1 MTGAIISVIRTI
13 IMVATV
19 IAALPA
25 AAQTSAPAWPAA
37 PVSLV
42 VPFAAGGPMDTIGRI
57 LAPRLGELLG
67 QQVVIENV
75 GGAGGMTGT
84 ARVAK
89 AAPDGYQF
97 VLGNIGTHAQNQ
109 TLYKHPLYDAAADFA
124 PVALVAE
131 TPLVLIARPD
141 LPADDLPA
149 FIGYARAHQTSMQF
163 GSGGAGS
170 ATHIACALLNAAIG
184 ISPTHIPYRG
194 GAPAMQDLIGGR
206 IDYLCLD
213 TPLAMPQIESR
224 TVKAIAIL
232 TRTRSPSLP
241 ALASAH
247 EQGLTDFEA
256 SNWCALF
263 LPKRTPAGIVRRLHD
278 AAVGAMET
286 AAVQEKLQ
294 QIGASVV
301 APDRRSP
308 EYLQNFVTSEITRW
322 AAPIRASGVSMD

>member
-1 MTGAIISVIRTI
+1 MSFIRVITLAAA
-13 IMVATV
+13 VVT
-19 IAALPA
+19 ALPA
-25 AAQTSAPAWPAA
+25 AAQTPAWPTA
-37 PVSLV
+37 PVTMV

-57 LAPRLGELLG
+57 LAPRLSELLG
-67 QQVVIENV
+67 QQVMIENV

-89 AAPDGYQF
+89 AAPDGYQV

-124 PVALVAE
+124 PVALIAE
-131 TPLVLIARPD
+131 TPLVLIARLD

-149 FIGYARAHQTSMQF
+149 FMAHARANQASMQF

-194 GAPAMQDLIGGR
+194 GAPAMQDLMGKR

-232 TRTRSPSLP
+232 TRGRSPRLP
-241 ALASAH
+241 GLASAH

-256 SNWCALF
+256 SNWCGFF
-263 LPKRTPAGIVRRLHD
+263 LPRGTPEAIVRRLHD
-278 AAVGAMET
+278 AAAAAMDST
-286 AAVQEKLQ
+286 AVQEKLQ

-308 EYLQNFVTSEITRW
+308 DYLRDFVAREIARW

>member
-1 MTGAIISVIRTI
+1 MSFIRVITLAAA
-13 IMVATV
+13 VVT
-19 IAALPA
+19 ALPA
-25 AAQTSAPAWPAA
+25 AAQTPAWPTA
-37 PVSLV
+37 PVTMV

-57 LAPRLGELLG
+57 LAPRLSELLG

-89 AAPDGYQF
+89 AASDGYQF

-124 PVALVAE
+124 PVALIAE
-131 TPLVLIARPD
+131 TPLVLIARLD

-149 FIGYARAHQTSMQF
+149 FMAHARANQASMQF

-194 GAPAMQDLIGGR
+194 GAPAMQDLMGGR

-232 TRTRSPSLP
+232 TRGRSPRLP

-256 SNWCALF
+256 SNWCGIF
-263 LPKRTPAGIVRRLHD
+263 LPRATPEPIVRRLHD
-278 AAVGAMET
+278 AAVAAMDSP
-286 AAVQEKLQ
+286 AVQEKLQ
-294 QIGASVV
+294 QIGATVV

-308 EYLQNFVTSEITRW
+308 DYLRDFVAREIARW

>member
-1 MTGAIISVIRTI
+1 MSVIRTI
-13 IMVATV
+13 TVAAAVAT
-19 IAALPA
+19 ALPA
-25 AAQTSAPAWPAA
+25 SAQNWPTG
-37 PVSLV
+37 PVTMV

-141 LPADDLPA
+141 LPADDLPG
-149 FIGYARAHQTSMQF
+149 FIAYARSHQAAMQF

-232 TRTRSPSLP
+232 THAPSPRLP

-263 LPKRTPAGIVRRLHD
+263 LPKRTPAGIARRLHD

-286 AAVQEKLQ
+286 AAVQDKLQ

-301 APDRRSP
+301 APGRRSP
-308 EYLQNFVTSEITRW
+308 EYLQNFVTNEIARW

>member
-1 MTGAIISVIRTI
+1 MSLIRTLA
-13 IMVATV
+13 MLAAFA
-19 IAALPA
+19 AALPA
-25 AAQTSAPAWPAA
+25 TAQTPATNWPAA
-37 PVSLV
+37 PVAMV

-109 TLYKHPLYDAAADFA
+109 TLYKHPLYDAAGDFA
-124 PVALVAE
+124 PVVLIAE
-131 TPLVLIARPD
+131 TPLVLIARAD
-141 LPADDLPA
+141 FPADDLPA
-149 FIGYARAHQTSMQF
+149 FMAHARANQAAIQF

-184 ISPTHIPYRG
+184 INPTHIPYRG
-194 GAPAMQDLIGGR
+194 GAPAMQDLMGKR

-232 TRTRSPSLP
+232 TRGRSPRLP

-256 SNWCALF
+256 SNWCGFF
-263 LPKRTPAGIVRRLHD
+263 LPKGTPEPIVRRLHD
-278 AAVGAMET
+278 AAVGAMDT

-294 QIGASVV
+294 QIGATVV

-308 EYLQNFVTSEITRW
+308 DYLQSFVAREIARW

>member
-1 MTGAIISVIRTI
+1 MPIRNTLAAIAAAVTI
-13 IMVATV
+13 LAT
-19 IAALPA
+19 ALPA
-25 AAQTSAPAWPAA
+25 GAQSATWPAA
-37 PVSLV
+37 PVTMV

-57 LAPRLGELLG
+57 LAPRLGEILG

-75 GGAGGMTGT
+75 GGAGGMSGT

-89 AAPDGYQF
+89 ATPDGYQF

-109 TLYKHPLYDAAADFA
+109 TLYKHPLYNAASDFA
-124 PVALVAE
+124 PVALIAE

-149 FIGYARAHQTSMQF
+149 FIAYARAHQAAMQF

-232 TRTRSPSLP
+232 TRARSSGLP

-247 EQGLTDFEA
+247 EQGLTNFEA
-256 SNWCALF
+256 SNWCGFF
-263 LPKRTPAGIVRRLHD
+263 LPKGTPAAIIARLHD
-278 AAVGAMET
+278 ATVATMDTVAT
-286 AAVQEKLQ
+286 QQKLQ
-294 QIGASVV
+294 QIGATVV
-301 APDRRSP
+301 APERRSP
-308 EYLQNFVTSEITRW
+308 DYLQGFVAREIERW

>member
-1 MTGAIISVIRTI
+1 MSFIRVITLAAA
-13 IMVATV
+13 VVT
-19 IAALPA
+19 ALPA
-25 AAQTSAPAWPAA
+25 AAQTPAWPTA
-37 PVSLV
+37 PVTMV

-57 LAPRLGELLG
+57 LAPRLSELLG

-89 AAPDGYQF
+89 AAPDGYQV

-124 PVALVAE
+124 PVALIAE
-131 TPLVLIARPD
+131 TPLVLIARLD

-149 FIGYARAHQTSMQF
+149 FIAHARANQASMQF

-194 GAPAMQDLIGGR
+194 GAPAMQDLMGKR

-213 TPLAMPQIESR
+213 TPLAMPQIEGR

-232 TRTRSPSLP
+232 TRGRSPRLP
-241 ALASAH
+241 GLASAH

-256 SNWCALF
+256 SNWCGFF
-263 LPKRTPAGIVRRLHD
+263 LPRGTPEAIVRRLHD
-278 AAVGAMET
+278 AAAAAMDST
-286 AAVQEKLQ
+286 AVQEKLQ

-308 EYLQNFVTSEITRW
+308 DYLRDFVAREIARW

>member
-1 MTGAIISVIRTI
+1 MSFIRVITLAAA
-13 IMVATV
+13 VVT
-19 IAALPA
+19 ALPA
-25 AAQTSAPAWPAA
+25 AAQTPAWPTA
-37 PVSLV
+37 PVTMV

-57 LAPRLGELLG
+57 LAPRLSELLG

-89 AAPDGYQF
+89 AAPDGYQV

-124 PVALVAE
+124 PVALIAE
-131 TPLVLIARPD
+131 TPLVLIARLD

-149 FIGYARAHQTSMQF
+149 FMAHARANQASMQF

-194 GAPAMQDLIGGR
+194 GAPAMQDLMGKR

-232 TRTRSPSLP
+232 TRGRSPRLP
-241 ALASAH
+241 GLASAH

-256 SNWCALF
+256 SNWCGFF
-263 LPKRTPAGIVRRLHD
+263 LPRGTPEAIVRRLHD
-278 AAVGAMET
+278 AAAAAMDST
-286 AAVQEKLQ
+286 AVQEKLQ

-308 EYLQNFVTSEITRW
+308 DYLRDFVAREIARW

>member
-1 MTGAIISVIRTI
+1 MSFIRVITLAAA
-13 IMVATV
+13 VGT
-19 IAALPA
+19 ALPA
-25 AAQTSAPAWPAA
+25 AAQTPAWPTA
-37 PVSLV
+37 PVTMV

-57 LAPRLGELLG
+57 LAPRLSELLG

-89 AAPDGYQF
+89 AAPDGYQV

-124 PVALVAE
+124 PVALIAE
-131 TPLVLIARPD
+131 TPLVLIARAD
-141 LPADDLPA
+141 FPADDLPA
-149 FIGYARAHQTSMQF
+149 FIAHARAHQAAMQF

-184 ISPTHIPYRG
+184 INPTHIPYRG
-194 GAPAMQDLIGGR
+194 GAPAMQDLMGKR

-232 TRTRSPSLP
+232 TRGRSPRLP
-241 ALASAH
+241 GLASAH

-256 SNWCALF
+256 SNWCGFF
-263 LPKRTPAGIVRRLHD
+263 LPRGTPEAIVRRLHD
-278 AAVGAMET
+278 AAAAAMDST
-286 AAVQEKLQ
+286 AVQEKLQ

-308 EYLQNFVTSEITRW
+308 DYLRDFVAREIARW

>member
-1 MTGAIISVIRTI
+1 MSVIRTI
-13 IMVATV
+13 AMVATV

-25 AAQTSAPAWPAA
+25 AAQTLAPAWPAA

-124 PVALVAE
+124 PVALIAE

-141 LPADDLPA
+141 LPADDLPG
-149 FIGYARAHQTSMQF
+149 FIAYARSHQAAMQF

-184 ISPTHIPYRG
+184 INPTHIPYRG

-232 TRTRSPSLP
+232 TRTPSGRLP
-241 ALASAH
+241 GLASAH

-263 LPKRTPAGIVRRLHD
+263 LPKRTPAEIVRRLHD
-278 AAVGAMET
+278 AAVGAVET
-286 AAVQEKLQ
+286 AAVQEKLL

-308 EYLQNFVTSEITRW
+308 EYLRNFVTSEIARW

>member
-1 MTGAIISVIRTI
+1 MPVIRTI
-13 IMVATV
+13 AMVATV

-25 AAQTSAPAWPAA
+25 AAQTPAPAWPAA

-124 PVALVAE
+124 PVALIAE

-149 FIGYARAHQTSMQF
+149 FIAYARAHQATMQF

-232 TRTRSPSLP
+232 TRARAPRLP
-241 ALASAH
+241 TLASAH
-247 EQGLTDFEA
+247 EQGLPDFEA
-256 SNWCALF
+256 SNWCGFF
-263 LPKRTPAGIVRRLHD
+263 LPKGTPMQIIRRLHD
-278 AAVGAMET
+278 ASVAAMDS
-286 AAVQEKLQ
+286 AAIQGKLQ

-308 EYLQNFVTSEITRW
+308 EYLQNFVAGEIARW
-322 AAPIRASGVSMD
+322 AGPIRASGVSMD

>member
-1 MTGAIISVIRTI
+1 MSFIRVITLAAA
-13 IMVATV
+13 VVT
-19 IAALPA
+19 ALPA
-25 AAQTSAPAWPAA
+25 AAQTPAWPTA
-37 PVSLV
+37 PVTMV

-57 LAPRLGELLG
+57 LAPRLSELLG

-89 AAPDGYQF
+89 AASDGYQF

-124 PVALVAE
+124 PVALIAE
-131 TPLVLIARPD
+131 TPLVLIARLD

-149 FIGYARAHQTSMQF
+149 FMAHARANQASMQF

-194 GAPAMQDLIGGR
+194 GAPAMQDLMGKR

-232 TRTRSPSLP
+232 TRGRSPRLP

-256 SNWCALF
+256 SNWCGFF
-263 LPKRTPAGIVRRLHD
+263 LPRGTPEAIVRRLHD
-278 AAVGAMET
+278 AAAAAMDST
-286 AAVQEKLQ
+286 AVQEKLQ
-294 QIGASVV
+294 QIGATVV

-308 EYLQNFVTSEITRW
+308 DYLRDFVAREIARW

>member
-1 MTGAIISVIRTI
+1 MSVIRAITLAAA
-13 IMVATV
+13 VA
-19 IAALPA
+19 AALPA
-25 AAQTSAPAWPAA
+25 AAQNWPAG
-37 PVSLV
+37 PVTLV

-124 PVALVAE
+124 PVALIAE

-149 FIGYARAHQTSMQF
+149 FMAYARAHQAAMQF

-232 TRTRSPSLP
+232 TRARAPRLP

-256 SNWCALF
+256 SNWCGFF
-263 LPKRTPAGIVRRLHD
+263 LPKGTPMQIVRRLHD
-278 AAVGAMET
+278 AAVGAMDS

-301 APDRRSP
+301 AADRRTP
-308 EYLQNFVTSEITRW
+308 DYLQNFVKSEIGRW
-322 AAPIRASGVSMD
+322 AAPIKASGVSMD